1 MLGNKVYKILK
12 SKKISQLDKIK
23 ICLYFTNIKEI
34 FRTYNLEL
42 KIKKMDKK
50 HVKKTQH
57 PITLQPRY
65 WENFINLHRELIII
79 FQQSHDFMVI
89 LIFTLLF

>member
-1 MLGNKVYKILK
+1 
-12 SKKISQLDKIK
+12 
-23 ICLYFTNIKEI
+23 
-34 FRTYNLEL
+34 
-42 KIKKMDKK
+42 MDKK

-89 LIFTLLF
+89 SIFTLLF

>member
-34 FRTYNLEL
+34 FRTYN
-42 KIKKMDKK
+42 KKKK
-50 HVKKTQH
+50 
-57 PITLQPRY
+57 LQTY
-65 WENFINLHRELIII
+65 
-79 FQQSHDFMVI
+79 
-89 LIFTLLF
+89 